1 MKPTFLTMK
10 RARFSLMGLVLVV
23 AAALALVGC
32 GNASN
37 NPVSN
42 GNRISADATLT
53 AINANMT
60 IAFSSNPASLPQLT
74 QQYIS
79 AVQSS
84 ESLLGAD
91 VARQKLSSTA
101 LLVAPHCGACAQSMN
116 AASAQIGG

>member
-1 MKPTFLTMK
+1 MRTLFEYKQTQH
-10 RARFSLMGLVLVV
+10 RF
-23 AAALALVGC
+23 AIVGVTAQAIA
-32 GNASN
+32 GF
-37 NPVSN
+37 
-42 GNRISADATLT
+42 GRIGDEATAFEVGSDGATLT
-53 AINANMT
+53 AINANMM